1 MWVVKFCAGCQ
12 KSERRNFIML
22 QSPPSSIE
30 TKASWAVA
38 TAALV
43 TMLMAFGAAWITAV
57 ALKDIAA
64 EVDGVRSIPAL
75 ASALA
80 WLGSGVGGILMGRIA
95 EKVGT
100 RWTVIFGSL
109 MIAVGLAISTLGPP
123 WPLWI
128 GHGIFIGLIGLGGI
142 NAPMYIYVSRWFDR
156 RRGSALALISSGS
169 YLAGAMWPPMFERAI
184 ANFGWRETMLWY
196 ALAEVVVIIPLAVIY
211 FCAPPELI
219 LPAAPHDSAAGKARV
234 LGWPPNLVFGVICA
248 AAVLCCVPMAMPQGH
263 LVAFC
268 SDLGIS
274 RSAGALMLS
283 VLLGTAFLS
292 RLIWGA
298 ISDRI
303 GGLATVLIGSAW
315 QSASMTAFLLT
326 QNEVGLFTVA
336 AAFGLGFSGII
347 PAYVLALRELFPA
360 SEASWRIPTL
370 LLFSGAG
377 MALGGWLA
385 GLLYDHFAYYAP
397 AFATGVGANILNLL
411 LIGIL
416 VARQRL
422 RFRWHRERQRRS
434 PRSRLQP
441 RTPKPPMPSLPPRQ
455 SRKTPR
461 RTSQDATTSV
471 CGEIGCGAP
480 AYGSKAGSQ
489 SPPQLA
495 DRIASPQTTPA
506 KTASSVSTAT
516 IGANT
521 NAIMPITAS
530 TLAQRIRREVI
541 GAVATRSGASS
552 PEIDSRAS
560 RPASPPRGPSP
571 T

>member
-1 MWVVKFCAGCQ
+1 
-12 KSERRNFIML
+12 ML

-80 WLGSGVGGILMGRIA
+80 WLGSGVGGIMMGRIA

-196 ALAEVVVIIPLAVIY
+196 ALAEVVVISPLAVIY
-211 FCAPPELI
+211 FRAPPELI

-292 RLIWGA
+292 RQIWGA

-303 GGLATVLIGSAW
+303 GGIATVLIGSAW

-422 RFRWHRERQRRS
+422 RF
-434 PRSRLQP
+434 
-441 RTPKPPMPSLPPRQ
+441 
-455 SRKTPR
+455 
-461 RTSQDATTSV
+461 
-471 CGEIGCGAP
+471 
-480 AYGSKAGSQ
+480 
-489 SPPQLA
+489 
-495 DRIASPQTTPA
+495 
-506 KTASSVSTAT
+506 KTAM
-516 IGANT
+516 G
-521 NAIMPITAS
+521 
-530 TLAQRIRREVI
+530 
-541 GAVATRSGASS
+541 
-552 PEIDSRAS
+552 
-560 RPASPPRGPSP
+560 
-571 T
+571 